1 MQQTSNHSSS
11 SISYNMRSPA
21 VRRLLREYK
30 DIEKEPSPLYR
41 AAPTEQDI
49 FIWHFT
55 IRGSSDSAYSTGKYH
70 GKILF
75 SADYPFKPPSIVFM
89 TPNGR
94 FETNKKICLSFTDYH
109 PESWQPSWGIQTVL
123 IALISFLPIPSRG
136 AIGSLTLPDEEV
148 KRLAALS
155 SSYVCPECSVS
166 LSEILNE
173 PITADNQTISE
184 EIKSSVDILIHTAST
199 IDFSDKKESGN
210 NNISPINELVTS
222 EFACSDLNAS
232 DTSSETVEPHAQ
244 GMIKSTAYKALQDSI
259 SPQTTTNIN
268 HTPNVLAQPTL
279 NINSNVGLQQPNNG
293 GNNLLLLDFCIALL
307 SIAIAY
313 LVFFKL
319 A

>member
-1 MQQTSNHSSS
+1 MQQTPNQSSGS
-11 SISYNMRSPA
+11 VSYNMRSPA

-55 IRGSSDSAYSTGKYH
+55 IRGSSDSAYSSGKYH

-148 KRLAALS
+148 RRLAALT
-155 SSYVCPECSVS
+155 SSYTCPECNVS
-166 LSEILNE
+166 LSEILND

-184 EIKSSVDILIHTAST
+184 EIKSSVDILIHTASS
-199 IDFSDKKESGN
+199 IDFSGKNETGIN
-210 NNISPINELVTS
+210 NSNPENEPVKQS
-222 EFACSDLNAS
+222 ICSDVNTS
-232 DTSSETVEPHAQ
+232 DNSSEIVERQAQ
-244 GMIKSTAYKALQDSI
+244 GVTKSTLSKAKQDSI
-259 SPQTTTNIN
+259 SPQIN
-268 HTPNVLAQPTL
+268 SNNTHTPSTITHSGQ
-279 NINSNVGLQQPNNG
+279 NINSIAETPRPNNV
-293 GNNLLLLDFCIALL
+293 GNNLLLLDICIVLL